1 MAKFRG
7 RNRSGWFVLFPP
19 AVLVIA
25 AGIILGQAALSPGVA
40 QPKQV
45 NFDFLDLD
53 VQTVSRE
60 IETAIELPDPLPNH
74 PLDKA
79 DSLYVVVNKQRPLDP
94 IDYTPEVIL
103 VESEYLN
110 NSRGIELAP
119 VAAEA
124 AIEMAKAAQDAGVGT
139 LKLNSGYRSYDYQ
152 SELFIAKIGQYG
164 EEEALERS
172 AKAGHSEHQTGLAVD
187 VSEPSQGCEIMQC
200 FGNTEAGIWVA
211 ENAWRFGYIVRYEL
225 DQTSITGY
233 TYEPWHLR
241 YVGKELAKR
250 YYEGGFNTLEE
261 FWGLDA
267 APEYLSLT
275 PEGSDQLAE
284 VGD

>member
-1 MAKFRG
+1 M
-7 RNRSGWFVLFPP
+7 
-19 AVLVIA
+19 VIA
-25 AGIILGQAALSPGVA
+25 AGLILGQSTLSPTEA
-40 QPKQV
+40 QPKQL
-45 NFDFLDLD
+45 NFDFLNIDNEP
-53 VQTVSRE
+53 E
-60 IETAIELPDPLPNH
+60 ISKPELTEPETAIELPDPLPNH

-79 DSLYVVVNKQRPLDP
+79 DSLYVVVNKQRALDP
-94 IDYTPEVIL
+94 IDYSPEVIT
-103 VESEYLN
+103 VESEFLD

-124 AIEMAKAAQDAGVGT
+124 VIEMAKQAQEAGVGT

-152 SELFIAKIGQYG
+152 SELFIAKIAQYG

-187 VSEPSQGCEIMQC
+187 VSDPSQGCEIMQC
-200 FGNTEAGIWVA
+200 FGNTEAGLWVS

-241 YVGKELAKR
+241 YVGLELAKR
-250 YYEGGFNTLEE
+250 YHEGGFNTLEE

-267 APEYLSLT
+267 APEYLGLT
-275 PEGSDQLAE
+275 PEGAD
-284 VGD
+284 

>member
-7 RNRSGWFVLFPP
+7 RNRSGWFVLLPP
-19 AVLVIA
+19 AVMVIA
-25 AGIILGQAALSPGVA
+25 AGIILGHAALSPSIA

-45 NFDFLDLD
+45 NFDFLYL
-53 VQTVSRE
+53 
-60 IETAIELPDPLPNH
+60 ETEPTEPDPVPVELPDPLPDYS
-74 PLDKA
+74 LDEA

-94 IDYTPEVIL
+94 IDYTPEVIT
-103 VESEYLN
+103 VESEFVD

-124 AIEMAKAAQDAGVGT
+124 VIEMAKAAEEAGVGT
-139 LKLNSGYRSYDYQ
+139 LKLNSGFRSYDYQ
-152 SELFIAKIGQYG
+152 GELFIAKIAQYG
-164 EEEALERS
+164 EAEALERS

-241 YVGKELAKR
+241 YVGKELAER
-250 YYEGGFNTLEE
+250 YYEGEYNTLEE
-261 FWGLDA
+261 FWGLDS
-267 APEYLSLT
+267 APEYLAT
-275 PEGSDQLAE
+275 TAE
-284 VGD
+284 

>member
-7 RNRSGWFVLFPP
+7 RNRSGWFVLLPP
-19 AVLVIA
+19 AVMVIA
-25 AGIILGQAALSPGVA
+25 AGIILGQAALSPSIA

-45 NFDFLDLD
+45 NFDFLYL
-53 VQTVSRE
+53 
-60 IETAIELPDPLPNH
+60 ETEPTEPDPVPVELPDPLPDYS
-74 PLDKA
+74 LDEA

-94 IDYTPEVIL
+94 IDYTPEVIT
-103 VESEYLN
+103 VESEFVD

-124 AIEMAKAAQDAGVGT
+124 VIEMAKAAEEAGVGT
-139 LKLNSGYRSYDYQ
+139 LKLNSGFRSYDYQ
-152 SELFIAKIGQYG
+152 GELFIAKIAQYG
-164 EEEALERS
+164 EAEALERS

-241 YVGKELAKR
+241 YVGKELAER
-250 YYEGGFNTLEE
+250 YYEGEYNTLEE
-261 FWGLDA
+261 FWGLDS
-267 APEYLSLT
+267 APEYLAT
-275 PEGSDQLAE
+275 TAE
-284 VGD
+284 

>member
-7 RNRSGWFVLFPP
+7 RNRSGWFVLLPP
-19 AVLVIA
+19 AVMAIA
-25 AGIILGQAALSPGVA
+25 AGLILGQAAWSPGLA
-40 QPKQV
+40 QPKQT
-45 NFDFLDLD
+45 NFDFLYSDYQ
-53 VQTVSRE
+53 VIATE
-60 IETAIELPDPLPNH
+60 PETKVELPDPLPNY
-74 PLDKA
+74 PLDEA
-79 DSLYVVVNKQRPLDP
+79 DSLYVVVNKHRPLDP
-94 IDYTPEVIL
+94 VDYIPEVIE
-103 VESEYLN
+103 VESENLD
-110 NSRGIELAP
+110 NSRGITLAP

-124 AIEMAKAAQDAGVGT
+124 LIEMAKAAQEAGVGT

-152 SELFIAKIGQYG
+152 SELFIAKVGQYG
-164 EEEALERS
+164 EAEALERS
-172 AKAGHSEHQTGLAVD
+172 AKPGHSEHQTGLAVD

-250 YYEGGFNTLEE
+250 YYQGGYVTLEE

-267 APEYLSLT
+267 APDYLAT
-275 PEGSDQLAE
+275 TTE
-284 VGD
+284 

>member
-1 MAKFRG
+1 M
-7 RNRSGWFVLFPP
+7 PP
-19 AVLVIA
+19 AVMAIA
-25 AGIILGQAALSPGVA
+25 AGVILGQAALSPSQA

-45 NFDFLDLD
+45 DFDFMYLDSET
-53 VQTVSRE
+53 TVSE
-60 IETAIELPDPLPNH
+60 QESEIELPDPLPDY
-74 PLDKA
+74 PLDEA
-79 DSLYVVVNKQRPLDP
+79 DSLYVVVNKHRPLDP
-94 IDYTPEVIL
+94 IDYAPEVVL

-124 AIEMAKAAQDAGVGT
+124 VIEMGKAAQQAGVGT

-164 EEEALERS
+164 EAEALERS

-200 FGNTEAGIWVA
+200 FGDTEAGIWVA
-211 ENAWRFGYIVRYEL
+211 ENVWRFGYIVRYEL

-267 APEYLSLT
+267 APDYLAL
-275 PEGSDQLAE
+275 PAEGSDQLTE
-284 VGD
+284 ISD

>member
-1 MAKFRG
+1 M
-7 RNRSGWFVLFPP
+7 
-19 AVLVIA
+19 VIA
-25 AGIILGQAALSPGVA
+25 AGIILGQTALPSTEV
-40 QPKQV
+40 QQKLI
-45 NFDFLDLD
+45 NFDFLELD
-53 VQTVSRE
+53 VQAVAGQ
-60 IETAIELPDPLPNH
+60 IETIIELPDPLPSH

-94 IDYTPEVIL
+94 IDYNPEVIL
-103 VESEYLN
+103 VESDYLD

-119 VAAEA
+119 SAAEA
-124 AIEMAKAAQDAGVGT
+124 VIEMAQAFQDAGVGT
-139 LKLNSGYRSYDYQ
+139 LKLNSGYRSFDYQ

-164 EEEALERS
+164 EAEALERS

-211 ENAWRFGYIVRYEL
+211 ENAWRFGYVVRYEL

-250 YYEGGFNTLEE
+250 YYEGGFNTLED
-261 FWGLDA
+261 FWGLEA
-267 APEYLSLT
+267 APKYLGLA
-275 PEGSDQLAE
+275 PEGSD
-284 VGD
+284 

>member
-7 RNRSGWFVLFPP
+7 RNRSGWFVLLPP
-19 AVLVIA
+19 AVMAIA
-25 AGIILGQAALSPGVA
+25 AGLILGQAAMSPSSA

-45 NFDFLDLD
+45 NFDFL
-53 VQTVSRE
+53 E
-60 IETAIELPDPLPNH
+60 IDSEPKTLEPAASIELPDPLPNY

-79 DSLYVVVNKQRPLDP
+79 DSLYVVVNKQRPLNP
-94 IDYTPEVIL
+94 IDYTPEVIQ
-103 VESEYLN
+103 VESEFLD
-110 NSRGIELAP
+110 NSRGIELSP

-124 AIEMAKAAQDAGVGT
+124 VIEMAKAAQEAGVGT
-139 LKLNSGYRSYDYQ
+139 LKLNSGFRSFEYQ

-164 EEEALERS
+164 EAEALERS
-172 AKAGHSEHQTGLAVD
+172 ARAGHSEHQTGLAVD

-211 ENAWRFGYIVRYEL
+211 DNAWRFGYIVRYEL

-241 YVGKELAKR
+241 YVGKELAER
-250 YYEGGFNTLEE
+250 YYEGEFNTLEE

-267 APEYLSLT
+267 APKYLAST
-275 PEGSDQLAE
+275 AEGAD
-284 VGD
+284 

>member
-1 MAKFRG
+1 MA
-7 RNRSGWFVLFPP
+7 
-19 AVLVIA
+19 IA
-25 AGIILGQAALSPGVA
+25 AGVILGQALLSPSSA

-45 NFDFLDLD
+45 DFDFLYLSSEP
-53 VQTVSRE
+53 TVTE
-60 IETAIELPDPLPNH
+60 VVTEIELPDPLPNY
-74 PLDKA
+74 PLDEA

-94 IDYTPEVIL
+94 IDYAPEVVV

-124 AIEMAKAAQDAGVGT
+124 VIEMGKAAQQAGVGK

-152 SELFIAKIGQYG
+152 SELFIAKVGQYG
-164 EEEALERS
+164 EAEALERS

-241 YVGKELAKR
+241 YVGKELANR

-267 APEYLSLT
+267 APDYLALAA
-275 PEGSDQLAE
+275 EGSDQLTE
-284 VGD
+284 IGD

>member
-1 MAKFRG
+1 M
-7 RNRSGWFVLFPP
+7 
-19 AVLVIA
+19 VIA
-25 AGIILGQAALSPGVA
+25 AGVILGQAALSPSEA

-45 NFDFLDLD
+45 NFDFMNLD
-53 VQTVSRE
+53 VQTVSEE
-60 IETAIELPDPLPNH
+60 IETTIELPDPLPNH
-74 PLDKA
+74 PLDRA

-94 IDYTPEVIL
+94 IDYTPDVIP
-103 VESEYLN
+103 VESKYLD

-124 AIEMAKAAQDAGVGT
+124 VIEMAKAFQDAGVGT
-139 LKLNSGYRSYDYQ
+139 LKLNSGFRSYDYQ

-267 APEYLSLT
+267 APDYLGLT
-275 PEGSDQLAE
+275 PEGSD
-284 VGD
+284 

>member
-1 MAKFRG
+1 LCVAKFTG
-7 RNRSGWFVLFPP
+7 RNRSGWFVLLPP
-19 AVLVIA
+19 AVMAIA
-25 AGIILGQAALSPGVA
+25 AGAILGQAAFAPPVS
-40 QPKQV
+40 QPKQI
-45 NFDFLDLD
+45 NFDFLYLD
-53 VQTVSRE
+53 TQP
-60 IETAIELPDPLPNH
+60 IEAEPAPVELPDPLPNF
-74 PLDKA
+74 PLDEA
-79 DSLYVVVNKQRPLDP
+79 DSLYVVVNKQRPLEP
-94 IDYTPEVIL
+94 IDYTPEVIT
-103 VESEYLN
+103 VESEFVD

-124 AIEMAKAAQDAGVGT
+124 VIEMAQAAQEAGVGT

-152 SELFIAKIGQYG
+152 AELFIAKIGQYG
-164 EEEALERS
+164 EAEALERS

-200 FGNTEAGIWVA
+200 FGDTEAGIWIA

-241 YVGKELAKR
+241 YVGKELAER

-267 APEYLSLT
+267 APEYLAAT
-275 PEGSDQLAE
+275 AE
-284 VGD
+284 

>member
-7 RNRSGWFVLFPP
+7 RNRSGWFVLLPP
-19 AVLVIA
+19 AVMAIA
-25 AGIILGQAALSPGVA
+25 AGLILGQAALAPSEA
-40 QPKQV
+40 QQRPR
-45 NFDFLDLD
+45 NFDFM
-53 VQTVSRE
+53 E
-60 IETAIELPDPLPNH
+60 IEIKETTNEPTTEVELPDPLPNY
-74 PLDKA
+74 PLDEA
-79 DSLYVVVNKQRPLDP
+79 DSLYVVVNKQRPLNP
-94 IDYTPEVIL
+94 IDYAPEVVV
-103 VESEYLN
+103 VESDQLD
-110 NSRGIELAP
+110 NSREIELAP

-124 AIEMAKAAQDAGVGT
+124 VTELATAAKEAGVGT

-152 SELFIAKIGQYG
+152 GELFIAKVGQYG
-164 EEEALERS
+164 EAEALERS

-200 FGNTEAGIWVA
+200 FGDTEAGAWVS

-267 APEYLSLT
+267 APKYLAST
-275 PEGSDQLAE
+275 AEGAD
-284 VGD
+284 